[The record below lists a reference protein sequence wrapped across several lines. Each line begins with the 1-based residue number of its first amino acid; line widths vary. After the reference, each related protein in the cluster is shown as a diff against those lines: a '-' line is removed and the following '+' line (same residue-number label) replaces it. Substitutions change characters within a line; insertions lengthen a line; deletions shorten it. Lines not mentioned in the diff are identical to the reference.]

1 MYIIQNAWK
10 SIVRSKG
17 RNILIGIIA
26 LIIALSGC
34 LALSIRQAAETARE
48 ETLSQMSIT
57 AQISFDRSGAM
68 EEMAGQMQEPP
79 EGEPGEGGGF
89 NREDF
94 DFESLAGEALT
105 LDDYMIYTEALS
117 DGDSYYYTMS
127 ASLNASGDLV
137 PYGESEEEETT
148 ETDTQ
153 TETTQPE
160 MPGGGMGGGRMDPM
174 GGFSPQGDFSITGY
188 SSYDAMMSLFG
199 EDGSLSI
206 SDGEMFEED
215 SADAACVIS
224 DELALYNDL
233 AVGDTITL
241 ANPNYEDETYDLT
254 VCGIYTNS
262 SSDAGNSMFSRSD
275 PANNIYMSYSA
286 LEAIT
291 TASAEAGNV
300 TTDDDG
306 NETDASLRQEVSF
319 TYSFASVE
327 HYEHFTEAVYELGL
341 SEDYTVSSQDLA
353 AFENSLTPL
362 NTLSTMAGWFFLV
375 VLLVGGLILVVLNIF
390 NLRERKYEIGV
401 LAAIGMKKRKIA
413 LQFVCEL
420 FCVTL
425 AAFIIGTAAGAC
437 LSVPVTNQ
445 LLAGQTASSQS
456 SQEQIAG
463 NFGKDPSQMQRPG
476 DNSGGMMQRPD
487 NQGMTGPVSYIDSIT
502 SATDL
507 TVVLQLVGVGILLT
521 IISSLAAIITITR
534 YEPLKILS
542 SRS

>member
-48 ETLSQMSIT
+48 DTLSQMSIT

-241 ANPNYEDETYDLT
+241 SNPNYEDETYDLT

-327 HYEHFTEAVYELGL
+327 HYEHFTEAVYDLGL

-476 DNSGGMMQRPD
+476 DNDGGMMQRPD

-521 IISSLAAIITITR
+521 IVSSLAAIITITR

>member
-48 ETLSQMSIT
+48 DTLSQMNIT

-327 HYEHFTEAVYELGL
+327 HYERFTEAVYDLGL

-425 AAFIIGTAAGAC
+425 AAFIIGTTAGAC

-476 DNSGGMMQRPD
+476 DNGGGMMQRPD

-521 IISSLAAIITITR
+521 IVSSLAAIITITR

>member
-148 ETDTQ
+148 ETDTR

-174 GGFSPQGDFSITGY
+174 GGFSP
-188 SSYDAMMSLFG
+188 
-199 EDGSLSI
+199 
-206 SDGEMFEED
+206 
-215 SADAACVIS
+215 
-224 DELALYNDL
+224 
-233 AVGDTITL
+233 
-241 ANPNYEDETYDLT
+241 
-254 VCGIYTNS
+254 
-262 SSDAGNSMFSRSD
+262 
-275 PANNIYMSYSA
+275 
-286 LEAIT
+286 
-291 TASAEAGNV
+291 
-300 TTDDDG
+300 
-306 NETDASLRQEVSF
+306 
-319 TYSFASVE
+319 
-327 HYEHFTEAVYELGL
+327 
-341 SEDYTVSSQDLA
+341 
-353 AFENSLTPL
+353 
-362 NTLSTMAGWFFLV
+362 
-375 VLLVGGLILVVLNIF
+375 
-390 NLRERKYEIGV
+390 K
-401 LAAIGMKKRKIA
+401 
-413 LQFVCEL
+413 
-420 FCVTL
+420 
-425 AAFIIGTAAGAC
+425 GTAREF
-437 LSVPVTNQ
+437 L
-445 LLAGQTASSQS
+445 
-456 SQEQIAG
+456 
-463 NFGKDPSQMQRPG
+463 GKVGLNEEEMQRRVLKL
-476 DNSGGMMQRPD
+476 SGGQQHR
-487 NQGMTGPVSYIDSIT
+487 VAI
-502 SATDL
+502 ARA
-507 TVVLQLVGVGILLT
+507 
-521 IISSLAAIITITR
+521 IS
-534 YEPLKILS
+534 YEPREIWTARPRTKS
-542 SRS
+542 WGFSASWPTKGNASFW